1 MLIPAINRSELQ
13 CIYLDSLI
21 FSFGMLFWYDL
32 KVVLKSEVDFSKKSN
47 FFSNMFYL
55 KVGSVA
61 NKKMIKKVYV
71 AVQNFAAA
79 PQKEGWSGAQILIIL
94 LHEKKRKISFN

>member
-1 MLIPAINRSELQ
+1 M
-13 CIYLDSLI
+13 
-21 FSFGMLFWYDL
+21 FS
-32 KVVLKSEVDFSKKSN
+32 
-47 FFSNMFYL
+47 L

-79 PQKEGWSGAQILIIL
+79 PQKEGWSCAQISIIL
-94 LHEKKRKISFN
+94 LHEKKNNNISFN